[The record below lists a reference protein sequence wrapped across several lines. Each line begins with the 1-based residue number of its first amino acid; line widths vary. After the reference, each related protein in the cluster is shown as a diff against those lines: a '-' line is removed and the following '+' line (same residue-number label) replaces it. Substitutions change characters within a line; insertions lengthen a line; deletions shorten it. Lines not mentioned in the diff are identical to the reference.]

1 MCKVTK
7 NLRIFSKFD
16 DEYFSSVPLLDCQE
30 LKPCNSEVITWHSVQ

>member
-16 DEYFSSVPLLDCQE
+16 VEYFILVPVLDCQE
-30 LKPCNSEVITWHSVQ
+30 LKTYFYLTN